1 MLEDDFYIM
10 KKSSFFFILL
20 GINCIIYVLIN
31 SEEKMKLREFSR
43 KIKLKIKAVYLA
55 YKHKDTPIV
64 AKIFAGIT
72 VGYALSPIDLI
83 PDFIPILGYLDDLI
97 ILPLLIYLSI
107 KLIPKDIMKEC
118 EEKSEYLWKSGKP
131 KNWRYGIPI
140 IIVWSIVIGL
150 IVYKWC
156 IK

>member
-1 MLEDDFYIM
+1 
-10 KKSSFFFILL
+10 
-20 GINCIIYVLIN
+20 
-31 SEEKMKLREFSR
+31 
-43 KIKLKIKAVYLA
+43 
-55 YKHKDTPIV
+55 
-64 AKIFAGIT
+64 
-72 VGYALSPIDLI
+72 
-83 PDFIPILGYLDDLI
+83 
-97 ILPLLIYLSI
+97 
-107 KLIPKDIMKEC
+107 MKEC